1 MKKKYD
7 QFHSRRITVGVR
19 MRKEYAEKLKE
30 AAKIRR
36 ITLSKLMD
44 KCFWLTVL
52 PLKREQEAMEI
63 MRETEQ
69 KIRELTKKEG

>member
-1 MKKKYD
+1 
-7 QFHSRRITVGVR
+7 